1 MFVVFARYQLA
12 VAGVALVGAFLGYLQ
27 RRSGLLVALFVC
39 FAIGTV
45 GAVANNVLIVPRM
58 EELRLA
64 GESHSPEFRKLHGIS
79 MGVSLGITL
88 AVFAAAV
95 LLPAVCRAVLRPRA
109 EESLAATAD

>member
-1 MFVVFARYQLA
+1 
-12 VAGVALVGAFLGYLQ
+12 
-27 RRSGLLVALFVC
+27 
-39 FAIGTV
+39 
-45 GAVANNVLIVPRM
+45 
-58 EELRLA
+58 
-64 GESHSPEFRKLHGIS
+64 